1 MKNKVFVTILM
12 VCALAS
18 VAIYGAW
25 AQEEGVLGVKPGDNF
40 TYSFEAFWSS
50 TNPNQIV
57 PQVFS
62 DLNKTLSIH
71 FNITDTSSFTAYVN
85 VTRLNRD
92 GTQVADIGFIN
103 VLTGRGLEA
112 QLFIIQANL
121 TTGDQAYPDSDPAAV
136 TSGASAESFTISD
149 TSTLTYLGVS
159 REVNHYHESKTDSD
173 GTVIR
178 DAYFDKTTGVLLEL
192 TISHSFV
199 VTPDETDS
207 EHWKITQFNSAV
219 GPSDGTDGTN
229 STGSLPEWILYAVIV
244 VVVVF
249 IAALLVMLMLRR
261 RKKPDVQEPEPIPE
275 ETQPPS

>member
-1 MKNKVFVTILM
+1 MKNKVFITILM
-12 VCALAS
+12 VCSLAS
-18 VAIYGAW
+18 VAVYGAW
-25 AQEEGVLGVKPGDNF
+25 AQDEGVLGVKPGDNF

-50 TNPNQIV
+50 TDPNQIV
-57 PQVFS
+57 PQEFS
-62 DLNKTLSIH
+62 NLNQTLSIH
-71 FNITDTSSFTAYVN
+71 FNITDTSSTTAYVN
-85 VTRLNRD
+85 VTKLNRD

-103 VLTGRGLEA
+103 VVSGRGLEA
-112 QLFIIQANL
+112 ELFIIQANL
-121 TTGDQAYPDSDPAAV
+121 TAGDKAYPDSDPAAV

-149 TSTLTYLGVS
+149 TTTLTYLGVS

-199 VTPDETDS
+199 ATPDETDS

-229 STGSLPEWILYAVIV
+229 STGSLPDWVLYAVIV
-244 VVVVF
+244 VVVVI
-249 IAALLVMLMLRR
+249 IAALLAMLMLRGH
-261 RKKPDVQEPEPIPE
+261 KKPDVQEPEPLPA

>member
-1 MKNKVFVTILM
+1 MKNKVFITILM
-12 VCALAS
+12 VCSLAS
-18 VAIYGAW
+18 VAVYGAW
-25 AQEEGVLGVKPGDNF
+25 AQDEGVLGVKPGDNF

-50 TNPNQIV
+50 TDPNQIV
-57 PQVFS
+57 PQEFS
-62 DLNKTLSIH
+62 NLNQTLSIH
-71 FNITDTSSFTAYVN
+71 FNITDTSSITAYVN
-85 VTRLNRD
+85 VTKLNRD

-103 VLTGRGLEA
+103 VVSGRGLEA
-112 QLFIIQANL
+112 ELFIIQANL
-121 TTGDQAYPDSDPAAV
+121 TAGDKAYPDSDPAAV

-149 TSTLTYLGVS
+149 TTTLTYLGVS

-199 VTPDETDS
+199 ATPDETDS

-229 STGSLPEWILYAVIV
+229 STGSLPDWVLYAVIV
-244 VVVVF
+244 VVVVI
-249 IAALLVMLMLRR
+249 IAALLAMLMLRGH
-261 RKKPDVQEPEPIPE
+261 KKPDVQEPEPLPA

>member
-1 MKNKVFVTILM
+1 MKNKVFITILM
-12 VCALAS
+12 VCSLAS
-18 VAIYGAW
+18 VAVYGAW
-25 AQEEGVLGVKPGDNF
+25 AQDEGVLGVKPGDNF

-50 TNPNQIV
+50 TDPNQIV
-57 PQVFS
+57 PQEFS
-62 DLNKTLSIH
+62 NLNQTLSIH
-71 FNITDTSSFTAYVN
+71 FNITDTSSTTAYVN
-85 VTRLNRD
+85 VTKLNRD

-103 VLTGRGLEA
+103 VVSGRGLEA

-121 TTGDQAYPDSDPAAV
+121 TAGDKAYPDSDPAAV

-149 TSTLTYLGVS
+149 TTTLTYLGVL

-199 VTPDETDS
+199 ATPDETDS

-229 STGSLPEWILYAVIV
+229 STGSLPDWVLYAVIV
-244 VVVVF
+244 VVVVI
-249 IAALLVMLMLRR
+249 IAALLALLMLRG
-261 RKKPDVQEPEPIPE
+261 RKKPDVQEPEQLPA